1 MNRIFIIVTALGSIF
16 AISAG
21 AQQTQGKQPAGN
33 DAVTVQS
40 GEGGK
45 ALTDKA
51 GQSDTKNQEGTLMD
65 KRAKALSSQSASS
78 AGKSG
83 KVRQ

>member
-1 MNRIFIIVTALGSIF
+1 MNRIFFIVTALGSVL

-21 AQQTQGKQPAGN
+21 AQQTQGKQPAGS

-40 GEGGK
+40 GDGGK

-51 GQSDTKNQEGTLMD
+51 GQSDTKNQKGSLMD
-65 KRAKALSSQSASS
+65 KRAKTLSSPSASS

-83 KVRQ
+83 KVMQ